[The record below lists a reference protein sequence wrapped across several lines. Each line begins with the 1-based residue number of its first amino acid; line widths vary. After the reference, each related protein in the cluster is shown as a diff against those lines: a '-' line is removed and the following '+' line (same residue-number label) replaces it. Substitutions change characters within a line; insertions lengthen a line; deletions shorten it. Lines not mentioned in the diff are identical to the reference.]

1 MLYFNLQNV
10 LKVRGVTKPR
20 VFLIKAGISAM
31 SAHGLV
37 RGSRKSMTL
46 DIMEKLCKALYCQP
60 NDLLRWT
67 PDTMNPLPAN
77 HPLTQLQQSP
87 AYEQMSKA
95 LRTMPLEKLEKV
107 AEFIKENEKKAEE

>member
-1 MLYFNLQNV
+1 MLYFNLHNV

-37 RGSRKSMTL
+37 RGSRQSMTL

-60 NDLLRWT
+60 NDLLRWA
-67 PDTMNPLPAN
+67 PDTMNPLPMD
-77 HPLTQLQQSP
+77 HPLRQLQQSP
-87 AYEQMSKA
+87 AYEQMSEA
-95 LRTMPLEKLEKV
+95 IRTMSLENLEKV
-107 AEFIKENEKKAEE
+107 AGFIKENEKKAGE